1 MSSYVSNETLNVQIP
16 HSTVAPIK
24 FWIHYLWS
32 PTLYLPRLRYSI
44 QHTALVPHFLE
55 ALIFLN
61 HQAHYL
67 RCHWWFMTLMV
78 RSIHFPRQCWVVF
91 FSKISHKWYLWFH
104 WTRTKIFFCVVK
116 FWIFRVLY
124 IVRREQRKDIYFFFY
139 FFEKYTR
146 SSCSMDWCASDGR
159 FLWTRMKI
167 FVIHKSH
174 YLLVAKKPT
183 ILLSLSSSPSSF
195 SSALRVSLVL
205 VIIAK
210 KDEWLDGLKWNWW
223 GHGWVVVI
231 GE

>member
-16 HSTVAPIK
+16 HSTVVPIK

-61 HQAHYL
+61 HQAHYS

-104 WTRTKIFFCVVK
+104 WTRTKIFFVWSSFGSLGC
-116 FWIFRVLY
+116 Y
-124 IVRREQRKDIYFFFY
+124 ILLGVNRGRNFFF
-139 FFEKYTR
+139 FPI
-146 SSCSMDWCASDGR
+146 
-159 FLWTRMKI
+159 FLRNI
-167 FVIHKSH
+167 LD
-174 YLLVAKKPT
+174 LLVAWTGVQVTVDFYGQGWK
-183 ILLSLSSSPSSF
+183 SL
-195 SSALRVSLVL
+195 
-205 VIIAK
+205 
-210 KDEWLDGLKWNWW
+210 
-223 GHGWVVVI
+223 
-231 GE
+231 